1 MSKLLVIKAHPHTS
15 KSLSLTVGKKFI
27 DTYKEAQPGDEVIIR
42 DLYAGEGV
50 PPLNDVTMEVWHK
63 QNLMSQ

>member
-15 KSLSLTVGKKFI
+15 KSLSLMVGKKF
-27 DTYKEAQPGDEVIIR
+27 IIR

-50 PPLNDVTMEVWHK
+50 PPLNDVTMEAWRK